1 MSNDMY
7 PPATPPASQWG
18 IPQPTADAIADDSDV
33 IVPPMYGG
41 PATPDAGTAQVP
53 QVQLPPSFPPVHAT
67 ENTPQE
73 MPAPTFATEPI
84 AEPVPAPVATPEPE
98 PEPAPAAPVESQ
110 PTVPPQPAVP
120 APVTFASAPVD
131 PQAPEPAPAA
141 DDGQYRALAEE
152 TSRTANATAETLTAI
167 QESLDK
173 LSQQFAKRLQYDDE
187 KETIIDRQH
196 RELTQLREGLKT
208 DLIQP
213 VLYDVAETLDAVHK
227 MRVELEQDAK
237 QTDHLLEHVEF
248 MLLDILEKNDV
259 EQVES
264 EPGEPFNAARQRMV
278 KTEETTDASKRKIIV
293 RSLAP
298 GYMFGKT
305 ALFKEK
311 VVVYKVVAEPPKEET
326 PSAEPDAR

>member
-18 IPQPTADAIADDSDV
+18 IPQPTADAIADDGDV

-120 APVTFASAPVD
+120 APVTFASAPVE
-131 PQAPEPAPAA
+131 PQAPEPVVRMLKARQ
-141 DDGQYRALAEE
+141 DR
-152 TSRTANATAETLTAI
+152 I